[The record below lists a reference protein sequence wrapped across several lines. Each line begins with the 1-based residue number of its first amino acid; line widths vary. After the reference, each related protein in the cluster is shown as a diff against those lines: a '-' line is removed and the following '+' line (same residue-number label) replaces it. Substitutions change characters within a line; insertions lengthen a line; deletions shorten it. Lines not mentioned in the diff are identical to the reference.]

1 MQKKSSI
8 VLVLVGLLTIASMLL
23 TACQPAPAPAPT
35 AVPAEPVVEEPTAM
49 PEPTKAPEPTEEPAE
64 PEVGSAEHPIKVL
77 FVPSTDANVIVSGG
91 QIMADALKKA
101 TGYEFE
107 VSVPTSYAAT
117 IEEMCASP
125 ADTIGFIPGLGY
137 VLANKLC
144 GVDAAFKAVRY
155 GSSVYWAEFIV
166 KRDSDLNELA
176 DLAGKKWGYGDVG
189 STSGYLVPLAMFK
202 DAGIEPG
209 EKVATG
215 GHPQTV
221 KAVYNGEV
229 DFGTVFYTPPS
240 VPEGVDPWKEGM
252 EPDIPDDLISEC
264 QVTEDKKKIL
274 CGGYKVNDARA
285 NIREEAPDVIEKVK
299 ILAVSPSIPNDT
311 LSFGPDFPAE
321 IRENISTAL
330 VEFSKTEDWKE
341 SIGKQDFYAW
351 DGIAETNDAEFD
363 FVRIMVEAAGIT
375 MESLGE

>member
-1 MQKKSSI
+1 MKKKSNLI
-8 VLVLVGLLTIASMLL
+8 LAILALLTIVSIA
-23 TACQPAPAPAPT
+23 A
-35 AVPAEPVVEEPTAM
+35 AEPARAFDASTIG
-49 PEPTKAPEPTEEPAE
+49 TKD
-64 PEVGSAEHPIKVL
+64 HPIKVL
-77 FVPSTDANVIVSGG
+77 FVPSTDANVIVTGG
-91 QIMADALKKA
+91 EVMAEALKKA
-101 TGYEFE
+101 TGYEFK
-107 VSVPTSYAAT
+107 VTVPTSYAAT

-125 ADTIGFIPGLGY
+125 EDTMGFIPGLGY

-166 KRDSDLNELA
+166 KRDSNFKTIK

-202 DAGIEPG
+202 DAGVQPG

-215 GHPQTV
+215 GHPQSV

-229 DFGTVFYTPPS
+229 DFATVFYTPPS
-240 VPEGVDPWKEGM
+240 VPEGVEKWKEGM
-252 EPDIPDDLISEC
+252 DPDIPADLIKQC
-264 QVTEDKKKIL
+264 KVTEDKKALK

-285 NIREEAPDVIEKVK
+285 NIRTEAPDVIEKVK
-299 ILAVSPSIPNDT
+299 ILAVSPAIPNDT
-311 LSFGPDFPAE
+311 LSFGPKFPAD
-321 IRENISTAL
+321 IRAKISKAL
-330 VEFSKTEDWKE
+330 VEFAKTEDWKN

-351 DGIAETNDAEFD
+351 DGIAETTDKEFD

-375 MESLGE
+375 LEKLGK

>member
-1 MQKKSSI
+1 MKRKGNVI
-8 VLVLVGLLTIASMLL
+8 LAILALLTIVSIA
-23 TACQPAPAPAPT
+23 A
-35 AVPAEPVVEEPTAM
+35 AEPAKAFDASTIG
-49 PEPTKAPEPTEEPAE
+49 TKD
-64 PEVGSAEHPIKVL
+64 HPIKVL
-77 FVPSTDANVIVSGG
+77 FVPSTDANVIVTGG
-91 QIMADALKKA
+91 KVMADALKKA

-125 ADTIGFIPGLGY
+125 EDTMGFIPGLGY

-166 KRDSDLNELA
+166 KRDSNFKSIK

-202 DAGIEPG
+202 DAKIEPG

-215 GHPQTV
+215 GHPQSV

-229 DFGTVFYTPPS
+229 DFATVFYTPPS
-240 VPEGVDPWKEGM
+240 VPEGVEKWKEGM
-252 EPDIPDDLISEC
+252 DPDIPVDLIKEC
-264 QVTEDKKKIL
+264 KVSDDKKSLK

-285 NIREEAPDVIEKVK
+285 NIREEAPDVIDKVK
-299 ILAVSPSIPNDT
+299 ILTVSPSIPNDT
-311 LSFGPDFPAE
+311 LSFGPKFPAE
-321 IRENISTAL
+321 IRAKIAKAL
-330 VEFSKTEDWKE
+330 VEFAKTDDWKN

-351 DGIAETNDAEFD
+351 DGIAETTDKEYD
-363 FVRIMVEAAGIT
+363 FVRIMVDAAGLT
-375 MESLGE
+375 LEKLGK